1 MEEYRN
7 LLPKNMRQMG
17 EKEDRVRIYVEDY
30 VCTYFQKLELTTECW
45 RVGVLL
51 GMHEERE
58 GVPCLFISGAV
69 ETQAAEYAE
78 GRLKFTDKTW
88 SDILRKM
95 ERFFP
100 GMGVCGWFVYEKS
113 GGMVDKL
120 SLKRTYEETFA
131 QGSKVLLLHDDQ
143 DEEAFYMLWKGK
155 MTRMNGYYIY
165 YERNRNMQDYIAGG
179 TAAGWEK
186 AGGERVIE
194 EFRARMEEKKSL
206 AHGEAWTPPRL
217 SEQSW
222 QRLKNMAA
230 CAAALI
236 LLISAISYGQQLR
249 GLEETVNDYIALEA
263 GTEAAEVS
271 APVLYLPSPGE
282 TLRGVCLRI
291 YGNLDR
297 LDELKTLNE
306 IEDEDA
312 VLSEQGLKLP

>member
-1 MEEYRN
+1 
-7 LLPKNMRQMG
+7 
-17 EKEDRVRIYVEDY
+17 
-30 VCTYFQKLELTTECW
+30 
-45 RVGVLL
+45 
-51 GMHEERE
+51 
-58 GVPCLFISGAV
+58 
-69 ETQAAEYAE
+69 
-78 GRLKFTDKTW
+78 
-88 SDILRKM
+88 
-95 ERFFP
+95 
-100 GMGVCGWFVYEKS
+100 
-113 GGMVDKL
+113 
-120 SLKRTYEETFA
+120 
-131 QGSKVLLLHDDQ
+131 
-143 DEEAFYMLWKGK
+143 
-155 MTRMNGYYIY
+155 
-165 YERNRNMQDYIAGG
+165 
-179 TAAGWEK
+179 
-186 AGGERVIE
+186 
-194 EFRARMEEKKSL
+194 MEEKKSWRP
-206 AHGEAWTPPRL
+206 GEAWTPPRL

-312 VLSEQGLKLP
+312 VLSEQWLKLP

>member
-58 GVPCLFISGAV
+58 EVPCLFISGAV

-78 GRLKFTDKTW
+78 GRLKFSDKTW

-165 YERNRNMQDYIAGG
+165 YERNRNMQEYGGLCRCADPSHQCDQLRAAAARAGG
-179 TAAGWEK
+179 DC
-186 AGGERVIE
+186 
-194 EFRARMEEKKSL
+194 
-206 AHGEAWTPPRL
+206 
-217 SEQSW
+217 Q
-222 QRLKNMAA
+222 
-230 CAAALI
+230 
-236 LLISAISYGQQLR
+236 
-249 GLEETVNDYIALEA
+249 
-263 GTEAAEVS
+263 
-271 APVLYLPSPGE
+271 
-282 TLRGVCLRI
+282 
-291 YGNLDR
+291 
-297 LDELKTLNE
+297 
-306 IEDEDA
+306 
-312 VLSEQGLKLP
+312 

>member
-1 MEEYRN
+1 M
-7 LLPKNMRQMG
+7 
-17 EKEDRVRIYVEDY
+17 
-30 VCTYFQKLELTTECW
+30 
-45 RVGVLL
+45 
-51 GMHEERE
+51 
-58 GVPCLFISGAV
+58 
-69 ETQAAEYAE
+69 
-78 GRLKFTDKTW
+78 
-88 SDILRKM
+88 
-95 ERFFP
+95 
-100 GMGVCGWFVYEKS
+100 
-113 GGMVDKL
+113 DKL

-297 LDELKTLNE
+297 LNELKTLNE

-312 VLSEQGLKLP
+312 VLSEQWLKLP